1 MSSCAPFY
9 LVDAFA
15 RTPFTGNPAG
25 VVILREEVPAELM
38 QKIAMEMN
46 QAETAFV
53 RKTDEG
59 RWSLRWFTPATEVDL
74 CGHATLGSAA
84 AMWES
89 GVAEPGRPIEFS
101 TRSGILSCTPRGEEI
116 ELDFPATPPTACAPP
131 DGLYAALGVAGA
143 VFVGRS
149 RFDLLV
155 EVESEEIVRG
165 LKPDFVALGR
175 VEVRGTMVTARA
187 LGKEYDFVSRFFAP
201 RAGIP
206 EDPVTGSAH
215 CCLAPYWTGKLL
227 TGKQLTG
234 QLGRTGLV
242 GYQASARG
250 GFVAVEMK
258 EERVLLQ
265 GGYRVTVRG
274 ELLM

>member
-1 MSSCAPFY
+1 MNSSAPFY

-25 VVILREEVPAELM
+25 VVILNEEIPPALM

-53 RKTDEG
+53 HKADG
-59 RWSLRWFTPATEVDL
+59 PWSLRWFTPATEVDL

-84 AMWES
+84 AMWDF
-89 GVAEPGRPIEFS
+89 GVAEREKPIEFS
-101 TRSGILSCTPRGEEI
+101 TRSGILTCTPRGEEI
-116 ELDFPATPPTACAPP
+116 ELNFPATPPKACDAAS
-131 DGLYAALGVAGA
+131 GLFAALGVSTAG
-143 VFVGRS
+143 FVGRS

-155 EVESEEIVRG
+155 EVENEEIVRG
-165 LKPDFVALGR
+165 LKPDFLALGK
-175 VEVRGTMVTARA
+175 VDVRGTMVTARA

-201 RAGIP
+201 AAGIN

-215 CCLAPYWTGKLL
+215 CCLAPYWAAK
-227 TGKQLTG
+227 
-234 QLGRTGLV
+234 LGRAALV

-250 GFVAVEMK
+250 GFVSVEMR
-258 EERVLLQ
+258 EERVLLR

-274 ELLM
+274 ELSLDASTGSGCAT